1 MPVVVFFFLE
11 NLCFASFCQRII
23 LCKMFELLL
32 ASGRGGETLKFINRV
47 SGARVNCSKD
57 RGHSLEEKGK
67 ITITGTRKEIQSAKV
82 RFFTHRFYAPM

>member
-1 MPVVVFFFLE
+1 MLF
-11 NLCFASFCQRII
+11 
-23 LCKMFELLL
+23 

-57 RGHSLEEKGK
+57 RGRSLEEKGK

-82 RFFTHRFYAPM
+82 RF

>member
-1 MPVVVFFFLE
+1 MPIVVFLE
-11 NLCFASFCQRII
+11 HLCFASFYQHII
-23 LCKMFELLL
+23 LCKTFEMLV

-57 RGHSLEEKGK
+57 RGRSLEEKGK

-82 RFFTHRFYAPM
+82 IF